1 MNAIVNFLLMT
12 GAFYVAT
19 LITPGVEIHGFWHV
33 VVAAL
38 VLSLLNLF
46 IKPVLQF
53 LSIPISIL
61 TLGLFILVVNGL
73 VILLCSHI
81 VDAFQVESIWNAI
94 LFSILFSIVSWGVQ
108 VIFGRK

>member
-1 MNAIVNFLLMT
+1 M
-12 GAFYVAT
+12 
-19 LITPGVEIHGFWHV
+19 
-33 VVAAL
+33 
-38 VLSLLNLF
+38 LSLLNSF

-53 LSIPISIL
+53 LSIPISVL